1 MSLFPSDYSV
11 ASRSSSPS
19 PSPSS
24 PLHPPASLRASPMPR
39 PPPLSP
45 TARTGADL
53 PVPTSSAATS
63 RSATPI
69 SIPRTPTPTLASTH
83 ASSSAHSRSV
93 SPVPPMPGYAYTP
106 PIPTSSRAS
115 SSQDNRRVRSASG
128 GAAGAGEDDTP
139 RPPARERSTSAAS
152 PLTKLTPA
160 VPTPSSWTP
169 RERSASAASAPASHH
184 KDPARR
190 PSLASVN
197 TGPAHTELRRNDDGF
212 EATMHRGIAYETH
225 ADSIKHA
232 GEQGLSQ
239 LRKAAMQFANAL
251 IQKPSNPWASLRR
264 STVLLHLSGH
274 PSTAPTDAV
283 AHLREARSLLSSLA
297 AAAPHSTSAREALAA
312 VCTRLS
318 HVLLAL
324 DDHADDP
331 AEVWEGE
338 VGQYACEALDA
349 LEEVAAERM
358 DRARGL
364 KREAFEDDTP
374 ALADMFLALA
384 EAASAVAS
392 LAIDVDT
399 VDMHGEL
406 AEHALDQAANMA
418 TLAASVGRKPSH
430 ASAAIITRVQ
440 LASGRAA
447 AERLRRLFHLG
458 IPLDLDDFDALTGDM
473 EVLVEETRER
483 VARLK
488 GSRGTLASAQAF
500 EASKQLGESKLLYAN
515 LLRMSWR
522 SRAGQGAEYREQS
535 LPSSSSSERPFL
547 SPVSTPGLQ
556 RADSASTASGT
567 IESPPIVEETEEEVA
582 VAEGRRPSLARTT
595 SSASVAV
602 PRRKRAPPP
611 PPLTLVTNGHG
622 PPPPLPPLPPH
633 LASPALITPRTPL
646 SPLNPMA
653 QDPLALAG
661 ANVSGGPRRLSEA
674 SHALQRP
681 RLTRTGSSF
690 SHHLPSP
697 RTAVWQA
704 GVHGTP
710 DAGTPLP
717 SPGLQPGSPGL
728 HRRLSSMTSPL
739 YLGAWHRKGSFPGFS
754 PDAVKP
760 DPMDDELA
768 QTAWALLDGGLKN
781 LKMSI
786 NHLLSGG
793 FSAPEAA
800 HLKSQVLFAI
810 SSTLLFQASL
820 VPRLRNSPG
829 HTGPERP
836 LALLVTAEV
845 YAKWAAREVGWSEII
860 EGSPAAAIADRRIA
874 SWEADEAGK
883 RGVLLLLRVWWFRA
897 SAEDG
902 ADKEQAKSSVEVVVR
917 RMRDREGLFLGHY

>member
-1 MSLFPSDYSV
+1 M
-11 ASRSSSPS
+11 A
-19 PSPSS
+19 
-24 PLHPPASLRASPMPR
+24 PR
-39 PPPLSP
+39 DGRPRLAGGWAELIGS
-45 TARTGADL
+45 TG
-53 PVPTSSAATS
+53 
-63 RSATPI
+63 
-69 SIPRTPTPTLASTH
+69 
-83 ASSSAHSRSV
+83 
-93 SPVPPMPGYAYTP
+93 
-106 PIPTSSRAS
+106 
-115 SSQDNRRVRSASG
+115 
-128 GAAGAGEDDTP
+128 
-139 RPPARERSTSAAS
+139 
-152 PLTKLTPA
+152 
-160 VPTPSSWTP
+160 
-169 RERSASAASAPASHH
+169 
-184 KDPARR
+184 
-190 PSLASVN
+190 
-197 TGPAHTELRRNDDGF
+197 
-212 EATMHRGIAYETH
+212 GIAYETH

-232 GEQGLSQ
+232 GEQGLTQ
-239 LRKAAMQFANAL
+239 LTKAAVQFANAL
-251 IQKPSNPWASLRR
+251 TQKPGNPWASLRR

-274 PSTAPTDAV
+274 PSTAPGDAV
-283 AHLREARSLLSSLA
+283 AYLREARTLLSNLA
-297 AAAPHSTSAREALAA
+297 AAAPNSTSAREALAA
-312 VCTRLS
+312 VCSRLS

-364 KREAFEDDTP
+364 KREAFEEDTQ

-418 TLAASVGRKPSH
+418 TLAASVGRKPAH
-430 ASAAIITRVQ
+430 TSAAIITRVQ

-458 IPLDLDDFDALTGDM
+458 IPLDLDDFDALIADM

-483 VARLK
+483 AARLK

-500 EASKQLGESKLLYAN
+500 EASKQLGETKLLYAN

-522 SRAGQGAEYREQS
+522 SRAGQGVEYLHHQQS
-535 LPSSSSSERPFL
+535 HPSSSASDRPFL

-556 RADSASTASGT
+556 RADSTSTASGT
-567 IESPPIVEETEEEVA
+567 IDSPPIVEETEEEVA
-582 VAEGRRPSLARTT
+582 VAEGRRPSLPRAT
-595 SSASVAV
+595 SNASATV

-622 PPPPLPPLPPH
+622 MPPPLPPLPPH
-633 LASPALITPRTPL
+633 LASPALVTPRTPL

-661 ANVSGGPRRLSEA
+661 ANVSGMSRRASDAPRRTSDA
-674 SHALQRP
+674 THAIQRP

-710 DAGTPLP
+710 GAGTPLT

-728 HRRLSSMTSPL
+728 RRRLSSMTSPL

-754 PDAVKP
+754 PNDVLTA
-760 DPMDDELA
+760 DPVDDELA
-768 QTAWALLDGGLKN
+768 QTAWALLESGLKN
-781 LKMSI
+781 LKTSI

-820 VPRLRNSPG
+820 VPRLRNSPN
-829 HTGPERP
+829 HAGPERP
-836 LALLVTAEV
+836 LALLVTSEV

-897 SAEDG
+897 SAEEG
-902 ADKEQAKSSVEVVVR
+902 ADKDQAKDSVEVVVR
-917 RMRDREGLFLGHY
+917 RMRDREGVGLGDVTRFNALLAKSEGAGDGAEAMFWRSVKRILRGGGGDVM